1 MINNINNTNTIAPE
15 DDEPQLGILFLLFK
29 VFYGKKMKK
38 CVMCVSNSTWV
49 PQRLTDSGSHFQN
62 CRMFLQSF

>member
-29 VFYGKKMKK
+29 IFYGKKMK
-38 CVMCVSNSTWV
+38 CVHISIIFIARKAFFCYDFYE
-49 PQRLTDSGSHFQN
+49 QEEL
-62 CRMFLQSF
+62 